1 MRTLSNLLII
11 FGIFLFLFSIWP
23 YARDEILYRW
33 YSFRGI
39 HFSLEGKAPKS
50 RFAYLISQP
59 SPLRIDPA
67 SKDFGIVIEKINVNA
82 PIVKNVSVTD
92 PKAYQLALRDGVA
105 HAKGTV
111 LPGENGNFYL
121 FAHSSLDYWA
131 LGKYATVFNMLRKL
145 EAGPPVGEAGDKIV
159 IFYKGERFDY
169 QVLDK
174 KVVPGWDIS
183 PLTEKYDTPMMT
195 LQTCYPPGTTL
206 NRLIITAEL
215 VK

>member
-1 MRTLSNLLII
+1 MRTLSNLLIF
-11 FGIFLFLFSIWP
+11 FGVFLFLFSIWP

-59 SPLRIDPA
+59 TPLRIDPA

-92 PKAYQLALRDGVA
+92 ATAYQSALRDGVA
-105 HAKGTV
+105 HAKGTA

-145 EAGPPVGEAGDKIV
+145 ETGDTV
-159 IFYKGERFDY
+159 AIFYQGKRFDY

-174 KVVPGWDIS
+174 KVVAGWDIS
-183 PLTEKYDTPMMT
+183 PLTKKYDTPMMT

-206 NRLIITAEL
+206 NRMIITAEL